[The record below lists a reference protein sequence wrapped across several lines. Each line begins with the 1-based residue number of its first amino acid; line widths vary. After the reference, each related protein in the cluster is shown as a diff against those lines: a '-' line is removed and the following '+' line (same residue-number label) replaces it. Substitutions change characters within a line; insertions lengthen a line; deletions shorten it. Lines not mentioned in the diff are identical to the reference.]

1 MIGKE
6 IESQIKF
13 QGELNLGKR
22 KIFKSRYTS
31 LVSLPKAFVE
41 NCLGKEMIVQ
51 LTLLGD
57 GSLKITAV
65 PTEDIT

>member
-1 MIGKE
+1 MIDEE
-6 IESQIKF
+6 IESKIKYP
-13 QGELNLGKR
+13 GELNLGKR

-31 LVSLPKAFVE
+31 LVSLPKTFVE
-41 NCLGKEMIVQ
+41 NCLGKQMIVQ

-65 PTEDIT
+65 PTEGD